1 MPDIWSV
8 FAGDL
13 PIYGK
18 RELPSGQSLLRRSL
32 GWRVGGL
39 GWTTSGS
46 TPLVSALAGA
56 AAALAVVGV
65 VGVVGRR
72 RRRRPETT
80 LPPWSRPYYG
90 DTSGAYTRLRVREWS
105 RDQNWRRRNGWHGR
119 DLIHNPDGQA
129 VRIIDYFVERLR
141 QNEQG
146 DVLVGVVYFGP
157 ECESHEGLCH
167 GGSFTSVFDDLC
179 GWVGFVFGS
188 GPW

>member
-1 MPDIWSV
+1 MANENCRRANRYFGAPL
-8 FAGDL
+8 AGES
-13 PIYGK
+13 
-18 RELPSGQSLLRRSL
+18 RQRARLRM
-32 GWRVGGL
+32 
-39 GWTTSGS
+39 TSGS